1 MAPRSSAR
9 RAALPGSRP
18 GRIARRGIAVI
29 VVIVVVTAP
38 LVDTFA
44 HIVQT
49 KAVRLVD
56 ADPRRAAAFRIA
68 ADERFFRW
76 RLVAPRILH
85 AFASAARS
93 HSASVGRRNSSPVRS
108 LNQRQYAVASSQ
120 VTPTTG

>member
-18 GRIARRGIAVI
+18 GWIARRGIAVI

-44 HIVQT
+44 HIVQPKVIGRIHT
-49 KAVRLVD
+49 N
-56 ADPRRAAAFRIA
+56 PRGAAAFRIA

-85 AFASAARS
+85 AFASAARR
-93 HSASVGRRNSSPVRS
+93 ALPLGLRR
-108 LNQRQYAVASSQ
+108 L
-120 VTPTTG
+120 